1 MQSFY
6 LSQQDSPHNGN
17 QTHKQFPPCLQSPV
31 SVLPTYAFTLAVSW
45 EVRVRV
51 RERRRSPAC
60 WISCRLRSTC
70 GSSEIPSV
78 SAASCSACCS
88 SSPKPSVSIP
98 AAGFTQGTQKPSGK
112 KGKFLLSYKQFLH
125 LWGHRQSSKS
135 RSSRT
140 AFTVYPAQVL
150 NIKEILSS
158 GLKEPSLAGLRSMDL
173 SKVGCRCHITVHILP

>member
-1 MQSFY
+1 M
-6 LSQQDSPHNGN
+6 
-17 QTHKQFPPCLQSPV
+17 
-31 SVLPTYAFTLAVSW
+31 SVLCAYAFTLAVSW

-88 SSPKPSVSIP
+88 SSPKPSVSIS
-98 AAGFTQGTQKPSGK
+98 AGFTQGTQKPSGK
-112 KGKFLLSYKQFLH
+112 KGKCLLRYKQFLH
-125 LWGHRQSSKS
+125 LWGHRHNSKS

-140 AFTVYPAQVL
+140 AFTAYPPQAL
-150 NIKEILSS
+150 NTKEILPR
-158 GLKEPSLAGLRSMDL
+158 GLRELSLAGLQSMDL
-173 SKVGCRCHITVHILP
+173 SKVGSRCRITVHILP